1 MVLPFTSLPLLLRL
15 ISRQAIGLIFHA
27 RSKRYRNNVEAVQ
40 FAPDGNETLDG
51 VCVVEKALDGI
62 IKGLCYSLYCVNAGQ
77 TVEAYKEAAG
87 WDEYADNIR
96 AIKKLIIKTPTNH
109 IFLPTPPVVAPDTCV
124 SPSGRHD

>member
-62 IKGLCYSLYCVNAGQ
+62 IKGLCHYLYCVNAGQ
-77 TVEAYKEAAG
+77 AVKGARLALGLDTHFTREPEVFPA
-87 WDEYADNIR
+87 
-96 AIKKLIIKTPTNH
+96 L
-109 IFLPTPPVVAPDTCV
+109 FLT
-124 SPSGRHD
+124 